1 MENFL
6 KKSCYFILVACVL
19 NGCRFIDI
27 DFGGDRVLLARV
39 MEQKVDRYPEVDPL
53 QINQEI
59 RVLVDKAV
67 QDEDENEGRLRKLL
81 LLLYGSDGL
90 ALRYAPEVTH
100 TAIES
105 FAARQG
111 NCLSVMNLFVAMARY
126 AGIDANFQTVKVRPN
141 WDRRGNLVVLS
152 QHINATGRFGPHRRY
167 VSDFT
172 PEVSLQQFTS
182 TTLTDVQARS
192 LYFTNIGVEAL
203 IEGNSEEALDFLKNA
218 LFLDP
223 DSSVAWNN
231 IGAIYSDLG
240 NSELTEFSYKMSV
253 LKDSN
258 SMSAIGNLAKFYR
271 KNGQLARAKQYDRAI
286 ERFNETNPYFFYS
299 QGSAALSDD
308 DFVLAEELFLKAVS
322 LMRFEPVFYQALSR
336 LYAAKGENE
345 RSTDMILI
353 AKNITLQDSQVY
365 EPSSNKMRII
375 DNSFSILRDSASGIS
390 IDFRN

>member
-19 NGCRFIDI
+19 KGCRFIDI
-27 DFGGDRVLLARV
+27 DFEGDRVLLAIV

-126 AGIDANFQTVKVRPN
+126 AGIEANFQTVKVRPN

-353 AKNITLQDSQVY
+353 AKNITSQNSQVY

>member
-27 DFGGDRVLLARV
+27 DFEGDRVLLARV
-39 MEQKVDRYPEVDPL
+39 MEQKVDRYPEIDPL

-152 QHINATGRFGPHRRY
+152 QHINATGRFGPHRSY

-182 TTLTDVQARS
+182 TTLTDAQARS

-253 LKDSN
+253 LKDIN

-322 LMRFEPVFYQALSR
+322 LMRFEP
-336 LYAAKGENE
+336 
-345 RSTDMILI
+345 T
-353 AKNITLQDSQVY
+353 
-365 EPSSNKMRII
+365 II
-375 DNSFSILRDSASGIS
+375 KSSFSISTSLGMNSRA
-390 IDFRN
+390 

>member
-27 DFGGDRVLLARV
+27 DFEGDRVLLASV

-253 LKDSN
+253 LKDNN

-308 DFVLAEELFLKAVS
+308 NFVLAEELFLKAVS

-353 AKNITLQDSQVY
+353 SKNITLQDSQVY

>member
-19 NGCRFIDI
+19 KGCRFIDI
-27 DFGGDRVLLARV
+27 DFEGDRVLLAIV

-353 AKNITLQDSQVY
+353 AKNITSQNSQVY

>member
-19 NGCRFIDI
+19 KGCRFIDI
-27 DFGGDRVLLARV
+27 DFEGDRVLLARV
-39 MEQKVDRYPEVDPL
+39 MEQKVDRYPEIDPL

-152 QHINATGRFGPHRRY
+152 QHINATGRFGPHRSY

>member
-1 MENFL
+1 MANFL
-6 KKSCYFILVACVL
+6 KNPWCFFLAVCL
-19 NGCRFIDI
+19 LGGCRFIDI
-27 DFGGDRVLLARV
+27 DFEGDRVLLARV
-39 MEQKVDRYPEVDPL
+39 LEQKVDRYPEVDPL
-53 QINQEI
+53 HINQEI
-59 RVLVDKAV
+59 RVLVDRAV
-67 QDEDENEGRLRKLL
+67 QGEDESEARLRKLL
-81 LLLYGSDGL
+81 SLLYSSNGL

-100 TAIES
+100 TAIEL
-105 FAARQG
+105 FNAGQG
-111 NCLSVMNLFVAMARY
+111 NCLSVMNLFVAMARH

-182 TTLTDVQARS
+182 TTLTDAQARS

-203 IEGNSEEALDFLKNA
+203 IEGNSEQALDFLRNA
-218 LFLDP
+218 LFIDP

-231 IGAIYSDLG
+231 IGAIYSELG
-240 NSELTEFSYKMSV
+240 NTELTEFSYKMSV

-271 KNGQLARAKQYDRAI
+271 KDGQLARANQYDRAI

-299 QGSAALSDD
+299 QGSAALADKK
-308 DFVLAEELFLKAVS
+308 FVLAEEPLLNAVS
-322 LMRFEPVFYQALSR
+322 LMRFEPVFYQALAR
-336 LYAAKGENE
+336 LYAAQGENE
-345 RSTDMILI
+345 RSTDMILV
-353 AKNITLQDSQVY
+353 AKNITLQDNQVY
-365 EPSSNKMRII
+365 EPSAQKMRII
-375 DNSFSILRDSASGIS
+375 DNSFSILRDSANGMS

>member
-27 DFGGDRVLLARV
+27 DFEGDRILLARV

-308 DFVLAEELFLKAVS
+308 NFVLAEELFLKAVS

-353 AKNITLQDSQVY
+353 AKNVTLQDSQVY

>member
-19 NGCRFIDI
+19 KGCRFIDI
-27 DFGGDRVLLARV
+27 DFEGDRVLLARV

-345 RSTDMILI
+345 RSTDMIVI

>member
-27 DFGGDRVLLARV
+27 DFEGDRVLLASV

-59 RVLVDKAV
+59 RVLVDKAI

-253 LKDSN
+253 LKDNN

>member
-19 NGCRFIDI
+19 EGCRFIDI
-27 DFGGDRVLLARV
+27 DFEGDRVLLARV

-105 FAARQG
+105 FAAGQG

-308 DFVLAEELFLKAVS
+308 NFVLAEELFLKAVS

-336 LYAAKGENE
+336 LYAAIGESE

-353 AKNITLQDSQVY
+353 SKNITLQDSQVY

>member
-27 DFGGDRVLLARV
+27 DFEGDRVLLARV

-152 QHINATGRFGPHRRY
+152 QHINATGRFGPHRSY

-182 TTLTDVQARS
+182 TTLTDAQARS

>member
-27 DFGGDRVLLARV
+27 DFEGDRILLARV

-152 QHINATGRFGPHRRY
+152 QHINATGRFGPHRSY

>member
-27 DFGGDRVLLARV
+27 DFEGDRVLLASV

-59 RVLVDKAV
+59 RVLVDKAI

-253 LKDSN
+253 LKDNN

-353 AKNITLQDSQVY
+353 SKNITLQDSQVY

>member
-27 DFGGDRVLLARV
+27 DFEGDRVLLASV

-59 RVLVDKAV
+59 RVLVDKAI

-308 DFVLAEELFLKAVS
+308 NFVLAEELFLKAVS

-353 AKNITLQDSQVY
+353 SKNITLQDSQVY

>member
-27 DFGGDRVLLARV
+27 DFEGDRVLLARV
-39 MEQKVDRYPEVDPL
+39 MEQKVDRYPEIDPL

-152 QHINATGRFGPHRRY
+152 QHINATGRFGPHRSY

-182 TTLTDVQARS
+182 TTLTDAQARS

>member
-27 DFGGDRVLLARV
+27 DFEGDRVLLARV
-39 MEQKVDRYPEVDPL
+39 MEQKVDRYPEIDPL

-152 QHINATGRFGPHRRY
+152 QHINATGRFGPHRSY

-182 TTLTDVQARS
+182 TTLTDAQARS

-286 ERFNETNPYFFYS
+286 ERFNETNPYFFYA

>member
-1 MENFL
+1 MDRYKRYARRFVLVPCNDYFLDVAFNSSARLVMENFL

-27 DFGGDRVLLARV
+27 DFEGDRILLARV

-152 QHINATGRFGPHRRY
+152 QHINATGRFGPHRR
-167 VSDFT
+167 
-172 PEVSLQQFTS
+172 
-182 TTLTDVQARS
+182 
-192 LYFTNIGVEAL
+192 
-203 IEGNSEEALDFLKNA
+203 
-218 LFLDP
+218 
-223 DSSVAWNN
+223 
-231 IGAIYSDLG
+231 
-240 NSELTEFSYKMSV
+240 
-253 LKDSN
+253 
-258 SMSAIGNLAKFYR
+258 
-271 KNGQLARAKQYDRAI
+271 
-286 ERFNETNPYFFYS
+286 
-299 QGSAALSDD
+299 
-308 DFVLAEELFLKAVS
+308 
-322 LMRFEPVFYQALSR
+322 
-336 LYAAKGENE
+336 
-345 RSTDMILI
+345 
-353 AKNITLQDSQVY
+353 
-365 EPSSNKMRII
+365 
-375 DNSFSILRDSASGIS
+375 
-390 IDFRN
+390 

>member
-27 DFGGDRVLLARV
+27 DFEGDRVLLARV

>member
-27 DFGGDRVLLARV
+27 DFEGDRILLARV

-105 FAARQG
+105 FAAKQG

-308 DFVLAEELFLKAVS
+308 NFVLAEELFLKAVS

-353 AKNITLQDSQVY
+353 AKNVTLQDSQVY